1 MATLKPIGFAEINF
15 RQLLMPER
23 LDRLGVARAFYFAF
37 SRLRYGGLS
46 PRQRWLKC
54 FDPAVRDLSTLAIG
68 IFDQKMFVLPRQRLP
83 KSEPELIQLCR
94 RLIDR
99 GEDENHIAI
108 MLRSWPAGFTV
119 EDHARALWNLRQ
131 NNRLFYEDVVRGRHG
146 RALSRIAGRT
156 EVGGIPVAE
165 AKRLLAHQ
173 ALLWCAMD
181 VQMTVARSRVSFT
194 APVGK
199 LLSTAMK
206 VVKAGTVLRLM
217 NSAYVAMSRALW
229 DYQTAIDEEAD
240 GKKNARPSGRESKII
255 AFLAEE
261 DINSKTKDL
270 AEYRK
275 ELDQSIPELRGEIG
289 QLSGLVAF
297 CKNFMTDKLQPRI
310 AADGNVEKRD
320 NTLRHFHPI
329 WFSNLSP
336 AAGMAVALFR
346 FATAERHIEDLV
358 NQAATSPTGGNL
370 PVQQVEPLPALPQD
384 LDELALMIERVLD
397 LSDSARRVQ
406 LRDVDWRSRTKIG
419 LMEIKKALEAGF
431 DIDPTLLERDPLDKA
446 GLTFVNDARRFLME
460 MGQRQRDA
468 YDSRHSHDDRH
479 FTYWHMDVV
488 PEYRLSI

>member
-1 MATLKPIGFAEINF
+1 MATLKPIGFAEIHF
-15 RQLLMPER
+15 LQLLMPER
-23 LDRLGVARAFYFAF
+23 LDRRGVERAFYFAF

-68 IFDQKMFVLPRQRLP
+68 VFDQKMFVLPRQRLP

-131 NNRLFYEDVVRGRHG
+131 NDRLFYEDVVRGRHG
-146 RALSRIAGRT
+146 RALSRIAGKT
-156 EVGGIPVAE
+156 EVGGLPLAE
-165 AKRLLAHQ
+165 AKRLLARH

-181 VQMTVARSRVSFT
+181 VQMTVARARVSFT

-217 NSAYVAMSRALW
+217 NNAYIAMSRAFW
-229 DYQTAIDEEAD
+229 EYQTGIDEEED
-240 GKKNARPSGRESKII
+240 GKKKAKPSGKSKTI
-255 AFLAEE
+255 AFYAKEAINAKSKALA
-261 DINSKTKDL
+261 D
-270 AEYRK
+270 YRK
-275 ELDQSIPELRGEIG
+275 ELDQSIPELRGDLG
-289 QLSGLVAF
+289 QLSGLVAY
-297 CKNFMTDKLQPRI
+297 CKNFMTEKLQPRI
-310 AADGNVEKRD
+310 AADGTVEKRD

-358 NQAATSPTGGNL
+358 NQAAAPAAGGNL

-419 LMEIKKALEAGF
+419 LTEIKKALEAKF
-431 DIDPTLLERDPLDKA
+431 DIDPILLQRDPLDKA
-446 GLTFVNDARRFLME
+446 GLTFVNDARRFLMA